1 MHGYLHT
8 ENLVHRP
15 QDPQNLNCDL
25 GTLYRRVQSQRE
37 MVLRSSV
44 PLAQSRQVWEQLA
57 SVVHWLQPAGMEIRL
72 AGYLGVGGRQVG
84 IR

>member
-1 MHGYLHT
+1 
-8 ENLVHRP
+8 
-15 QDPQNLNCDL
+15 
-25 GTLYRRVQSQRE
+25 